1 MSMALV
7 KELREKTGA
16 GLLDCQK
23 ALGEAQGDVEKALRV
38 LREKGLAKAAKK
50 GSRVA
55 TDGAVGAYI
64 HPGAKIGV
72 LIEVNCET
80 DFVARTDE
88 FQQLVRDLSMQV
100 AAASP
105 RYVRREDVPESELAG
120 ERAIYRV
127 QAEQSGKPAQ
137 VIERIVAGQL
147 ERYYKD
153 VCLLEQPFIK
163 QSDRTVKDV
172 VQEAIARLG
181 ENVTVRRFARFQLGE
196 SAERQPG
203 EHEAQKET
211 PAGGAPGA

>member
-1 MSMALV
+1 MSLSLV

-23 ALGEAQGDVEKALRV
+23 ALGEAEGDPDKALRL
-38 LREKGLAKAAKK
+38 LREKGLAKAARKA
-50 GSRVA
+50 SRVA
-55 TDGAVGAYI
+55 TDGAIGSYI

-72 LIEVNCET
+72 LVEVNCET
-80 DFVARTDE
+80 DFVAKTDE
-88 FQQLVRDLSMQV
+88 FQTLVRDLAMQV

-105 RYVRREDVPESELAG
+105 RWVRREDVPEDELDS

-127 QAEQSGKPAQ
+127 QAEQSGKPSQ
-137 VIERIVAGQL
+137 VIERIVSGQV
-147 ERYYKD
+147 ERYLKD
-153 VCLLEQPFIK
+153 VCLLEQTFIK

-181 ENVTVRRFARFQLGE
+181 ENVTVQLGE
-196 SAERQPG
+196 SQERRAEDQNP
-203 EHEAQKET
+203 ADKET